1 MAGALGTGE
10 GQGLRAIYPFTEVC
24 FAVAVLDL
32 IDLADLIS
40 L

>member
-1 MAGALGTGE
+1 MAGALAIGE
-10 GQGLRAIYPFTEVC
+10 DQGLRPICPFTDVC